1 MNEAE
6 NVTYFE
12 ELAGFA
18 QEVLIDLIVSIL
30 ENKRVNEDRED

>member
-1 MNEAE
+1 MNTEE

-12 ELAGFA
+12 ELAGFT

-30 ENKRVNEDRED
+30 ENKRVENDRED

>member
-1 MNEAE
+1 MSKEE

-30 ENKRVNEDRED
+30 ENKRVEIDRED